1 MLPTQF
7 LRRSLRTF
15 VVFVIC
21 FPAVAPAQEVLEEII
36 VTADFRERTA
46 SELPAS
52 ISVLDE
58 QIVNEAAVQHFEE
71 LIQLVPNLNWSG
83 DGHRARYLQIRGVGE
98 LEQYEGAPNPSVG
111 FLIDD
116 IDFSGIGTVATLF
129 DIQQVEILRGPQ
141 GSRYGANA
149 LGGLVYMQSVAPTD
163 EFTGHA
169 KVDAGSDG
177 IFSAGIAF
185 GGPLTTDHSLRYRLS
200 AHHYQGNGFRDN
212 TFLGRDD
219 TNGREETT
227 LRGRLR
233 WQASNVWTVDLTAMF
248 SNVDDGYDAFAIDN
262 SMTMLSDKPG
272 KDAQE
277 SIGTAIKATWDGAD
291 TISLTSITTFAN
303 SDIDFSFDAD
313 WGNSDSWLPFTYDF
327 IVDNDRE
334 RKTIS
339 QEFRL
344 ASSDAGRIF
353 DDSADWLL
361 GVYVMK
367 LKDDLRAVTE
377 GILIDPD
384 PVFGYTFTVDDN
396 FSGNYEA
403 VNAAVFGRLDFEV
416 GESSRLGFG
425 VRVERRTVNYSNSA
439 GLSFDPG
446 ETMIGGELT
455 FTHEISEVTTGFI
468 SLARGFKAGGFNPG
482 FGVPDDRRQFDT
494 ETVWNL
500 EGGIKARWL
509 DDRLHVNASVFLSE
523 REDQQIRTSF
533 QLVPNDPASFV
544 FFTDNSD
551 EGRTTGVE
559 VDVRWLPSES
569 WQVYATAGLLNAEI
583 RSFGTAEVSLDGRE
597 QAHAPTYTLAIGGM
611 YRHPSGLNARVDV
624 SARDEFFFDY
634 SHDQKST
641 AYELVNLRFGYD
653 AEQWSAHVWVRNV
666 FDEKYAV
673 RGFFFGNEP
682 PLFENKLYIRQ
693 GDPRLAGL
701 TFEWRF

>member
-1 MLPTQF
+1 VFGVLLPII
-7 LRRSLRTF
+7 
-15 VVFVIC
+15 V
-21 FPAVAPAQEVLEEII
+21 PAQEVLEEII
-36 VTADFRERTA
+36 VTADFRERAA

-58 QIVNEAAVQHFEE
+58 QTVNAAAVQHFEE

-149 LGGLVYMQSVAPTD
+149 LGGLVYMQSVAPTE
-163 EFTGHA
+163 EFHGRA
-169 KVDAGSDG
+169 KVGAGSDG
-177 IFSAGIAF
+177 VLSAGIAF
-185 GGPLTTDHSLRYRLS
+185 GGPVTADNSLGYRIS
-200 AHHYQGNGFRDN
+200 AHHYQSNGFRDN
-212 TFLGRDD
+212 SYLNRDD
-219 TNGREETT
+219 TNGRDETT
-227 LRGRLR
+227 LRSRLR
-233 WQASNVWTVDLTAMF
+233 WQAGDDWTIDLTAMF
-248 SNVDDGYDAFAIDN
+248 SDVNDGYDAFAIDN

-277 SIGTAIKATWDGAD
+277 SIGTAIKASWDGAD
-291 TISLTSITTFAN
+291 KYSLTSITTFAN

-313 WGNSDSWLPFTYDF
+313 WGNATSWLPFTYDF

-344 ASSDAGRIF
+344 TSSDAGRIF
-353 DDSADWLL
+353 DDSADWLI
-361 GVYVMK
+361 GAYVMK
-367 LKDDLRAVTE
+367 LEDDLRAVTE

-384 PVFGYTFTVDDN
+384 PVFGYTFLVNDD
-396 FSGNYEA
+396 FSGHYDA
-403 VNAAVFGRLDFEV
+403 VNGAIFGRMDFDV
-416 GESSRLGFG
+416 GKASQFGLGL
-425 VRVERRTVNYSNSA
+425 RVERRTTDYSNSS
-439 GLSFDPG
+439 GLSFDPD
-446 ETMIGGELT
+446 ETMVGGELT
-455 FTHEISEVTTGFI
+455 FTHDFSEITTGFL

-482 FGVPDDRRQFDT
+482 IGVPDDRRQFDT
-494 ETVWNL
+494 EYVWNL
-500 EGGIKARWL
+500 EGGIKGRWL
-509 DDRLHVNASVFLSE
+509 DDRLRVNASIFMSE
-523 REDQQIRTSF
+523 RDDQQIRTSF

-544 FFTDNSD
+544 FFTDNSE

-559 VDVRWLPSES
+559 LDVRWLPSDS
-569 WQVYATAGLLNAEI
+569 WQLYATVGLLDAEI
-583 RSFGTAEVSLDGRE
+583 RNFGTAEVNLDGRE
-597 QAHAPTYTLAIGGM
+597 QAHAPAYTLAVGGM
-611 YRHPSGLNARVDV
+611 YWHPSGWNGRVDI

-641 AYELVNLRFGYD
+641 AYELVNVRFGYD
-653 AEQWSAHVWVRNV
+653 AERWSAHVWVRNL
-666 FDEKYAV
+666 FDEEYAV
-673 RGFFFGNEP
+673 RGFFFGTEP
-682 PLFENKLYIRQ
+682 PSFDDKLYIRQ

-701 TFEWRF
+701 TFELRF

>member
-1 MLPTQF
+1 MFPLQILQRNLWVCCVFLPG
-7 LRRSLRTF
+7 
-15 VVFVIC
+15 
-21 FPAVAPAQEVLEEII
+21 FPAVSLAAEVLEEII
-36 VTADFRERTA
+36 VTADFRERA
-46 SELPAS
+46 FSELPAS

-58 QIVNEAAVQHFEE
+58 QTLNEAAVQHFEE

-116 IDFSGIGTVATLF
+116 IDFSGIGTIATLF
-129 DIQQVEILRGPQ
+129 DMQQVEILRGPQ

-149 LGGLVYMQSVAPTD
+149 LGGLVYMQSVAPTE
-163 EFTGHA
+163 EFSGRA

-177 IFSAGIAF
+177 VFSAGIAF
-185 GGPLTTDHSLRYRLS
+185 GGPLTENNSLGYRLS
-200 AHHYQGNGFRDN
+200 AHHFQGNGFRDN

-219 TNGREETT
+219 TNGRDETT

-233 WQASNVWTVDLTAMF
+233 WQAGDTWTVDFTAMF

-262 SMTMLSDKPG
+262 SLTMLSDKPG

-277 SIGTAIKATWDGAD
+277 SFGTAVKAIWDGSD
-291 TISLTSITTFAN
+291 LFSLTSITTFAN

-313 WGNSDSWLPFTYDF
+313 WGNAVSWAPFTYDF

-353 DDSADWLL
+353 HDSADWLF
-361 GVYVMK
+361 GVYVMRLEDK
-367 LKDDLRAVTE
+367 LRAVTE

-384 PVFGYTFTVDDN
+384 PVFGYTLTVDDD
-396 FSGNYEA
+396 FAGKYEA
-403 VNAAVFGRLDFEV
+403 VNAALFGRLDFNV
-416 GESSRLGFG
+416 GETSQLGIG
-425 VRVERRTVNYSNSA
+425 LRVERRTTDYSNSS

-455 FTHEISEVTTGFI
+455 FTQEISETTRGFI

-494 ETVWNL
+494 EYVWNL

-509 DDRLHVNASVFLSE
+509 DDKLHVNASVFISE

-551 EGRTTGVE
+551 EGRTTGME
-559 VDVRWLPSES
+559 MDVRWLPAEA
-569 WQVYATAGLLNAEI
+569 WELFATAGLLRAEI
-583 RSFGTAEVSLDGRE
+583 RKFGTAEVSLDGRE
-597 QAHAPTYTLAIGGM
+597 QAHAPAYTLAVGGA
-611 YRHPSGLNARVDV
+611 YRHPSGWNGRLDV

-641 AYELVNLRFGYD
+641 AYEIVNLRLGYD
-653 AEQWSAHVWVRNV
+653 AEQWSAHLWIRNL

-673 RGFFFGNEP
+673 RGFYFGNEP
-682 PLFENKLYIRQ
+682 PLFENQLYIRQ

-701 TFEWRF
+701 SFELRF